1 MPPILTRRTLVH
13 SGVATAAALPL
24 GGTRAWAQA
33 WPSKPIKI
41 VNALPAGSLTDLLS
55 RAYGEY
61 LAAKLGQPVVVENKP
76 GAGGSLAALAVK
88 ASPADGNT
96 LLFALGGTFGTNR
109 VIYKNLAYD
118 PDKDF
123 VLISIMLPGSLVFA
137 AHKSTGASNVKEF
150 VEYARKHKTNV
161 GTLGAGTAPHIVVA
175 ELNKQFGLQME
186 AVHYGRSMWQDF
198 DAGVIQ
204 AAQGVYYN
212 TINSAATGSGRVIAV
227 WPRRSSKLPDV
238 PTFAEQGVSSRL
250 FGLSATTCLA
260 GPSGM
265 PKDIV
270 ERLSTL
276 MVEAGKSERVQKMLD
291 TQGIDEAATGHVE
304 ANAWFEK
311 EKPVWIELVT
321 SLGLTPE

>member
-1 MPPILTRRTLVH
+1 MSPILTRRTLVH
-13 SGVATAAALPL
+13 AGLATAAAIPL
-24 GGTRAWAQA
+24 TASGAWAQA

-41 VNALPAGSLTDLLS
+41 VCSLFAGGLVDLLA

-61 LAAKLGQPVVVENKP
+61 LSKQLGQPVVVENKP
-76 GAGGSLAALAVK
+76 GAGGSLAALVVK

-109 VIYKNLAYD
+109 VIYKSLAYD
-118 PDKDF
+118 PNKDF
-123 VLISIMLPGSLVFA
+123 VLISIMLPGSVVFA

-161 GTLGAGTAPHIVVA
+161 GTFGAGTSAHIVVA
-175 ELNKQFGLQME
+175 ELNKQFGLKME

-198 DAGVIQ
+198 DSGVIQ

-212 TINSAATGSGRVIAV
+212 TINRAETGTGRVIAI
-227 WPRRSSKLPDV
+227 WPKRSSKLPDV
-238 PTFAEQGVSSRL
+238 PTFAEQGVTSRL
-250 FGLSATTCLA
+250 FGLSATICLA

-270 ERLSTL
+270 ERLSKL
-276 MVEAGKSERVQKMLD
+276 MVAAGKSERVQKILD
-291 TQGIDEAATGHVE
+291 TQGIDEAAMGHVE
-304 ANAWFEK
+304 ANALFEK
-311 EKPVWIELVT
+311 ESPVWIELVT